1 MAVVRVKTEA
11 NLMSLDERHR
21 IFSQNGTRRVRQL
34 AASRKHGQSELAP
47 ACKER
52 AGQEGRAAA
61 PEPTSPPHSSPT
73 GPRQH
78 WAQRIINPTSSW

>member
-11 NLMSLDERHR
+11 NLMSLDKRHR

-61 PEPTSPPHSSPT
+61 PEPTPHLTAAPQDHDST
-73 GPRQH
+73 GH
-78 WAQRIINPTSSW
+78 SG